1 MATNNNTNNFVTTIN
16 SQEYFFKVTLYNG
29 NKNTAPTELNYF
41 FVDELVIEET
51 IFNWYTTG
59 YITLRNEYE
68 ILERGAKS
76 PNNTGNIP
84 PLLTLRNDARN
95 KINIRI
101 YPLLGEENS
110 IESVAPELWE
120 LNFDFVIYNIEDL
133 SGDDLSKKRKK
144 LYLWDERYQHFLE
157 RNIQWSTYYV
167 AAINS
172 KSDNPLQDSS
182 CKVGE
187 AIKHLIQTA
196 CGENLIN
203 DANNHPLMVGWDPA
217 NTGVGI
223 DNPELSVA
231 SFSEKLWDNG
241 TELNK
246 ITYTS
251 PATYNV
257 NDDIDYL
264 MHYYVSDSSD
274 PNHKTAGM
282 PGLLRLN
289 RYTKKWEL
297 AGIDKYYIT
306 STDNDFPG
314 ADSIERLEVQTV
326 DDYGSGSI
334 ANTIEKTP
342 TPLGSVSITSAR
354 DIAAGIDS
362 NILSYRFVN
371 MSSADDLRIINRPVI
386 NYNNDRCLW
395 NIYFEDST
403 PEAVKDVFKTE
414 FLPKLYKGKD
424 SGVLIGLNKDKING
438 LNTMMQHEVVQSSAV
453 NVFARNDMIYYNLF
467 LNQALE
473 FTSKGLTIRTPGKFI
488 IIDRKD
494 RQSEKNNDFEDKFV
508 GQWLLSQ
515 VTHTFSKDTYLTNT
529 ISVKIN
535 TFRELAAFKPEND
548 KFNE

>member
-1 MATNNNTNNFVTTIN
+1 MAIDKKNFITTFN

-29 NKNTAPTELNYF
+29 DKNTTPTELNYF
-41 FVDELVIEET
+41 FVDDLVIEET

-68 ILERGAKS
+68 MLERGAKA
-76 PNNTGNIP
+76 PNTAMPDMP
-84 PLLTLRNDARN
+84 PLLTIRNDARN
-95 KINIRI
+95 KVNIRI
-101 YPLLGEENS
+101 YPLLEEDS

-133 SGDDLSKKRKK
+133 SGDDLSKKRKR

-172 KSDNPLQDSS
+172 KKDDPLQDSS

-196 CGENLIN
+196 CGENSIN
-203 DANNHPLMVGWDPA
+203 DATKTPLMVGWDPV

-231 SFSEKLWDNG
+231 SFNDKEWDDG

-274 PNHKTAGM
+274 PTHKAAGM

-297 AGIDKYYIT
+297 TGIDKYYLT
-306 STDNDFPG
+306 STEDNKNPG
-314 ADSIERLEVQTV
+314 KDSIERLEVQTV
-326 DDYGSGSI
+326 DDHDNTNL
-334 ANTIEKTP
+334 ANTMSKTP
-342 TPLGSVSITSAR
+342 DRLGSVSITSAR
-354 DIAAGIDS
+354 DIMAGMDS
-362 NILSYRFVN
+362 SILSYRFVN
-371 MSSADDLRIINRPVI
+371 MSSTDDLRIINRPVV
-386 NYNNDRCLW
+386 NYNNNKCLW
-395 NIYFEDST
+395 NVYFEDNT
-403 PEAVKDVFKTE
+403 PEAVKESFKKD

-424 SGVLIGLNKDKING
+424 SGVLIGINKDKING
-438 LNTMMQHEVVQSSAV
+438 LSTMMQHEVVQSSAV

-488 IIDRKD
+488 IIDRKNS
-494 RQSEKNNDFEDKFV
+494 QSEKNNDFEDKFV